1 MAEEK
6 YINIDFPFRDSKKGF
21 YFNLNS
27 SDKSAIRS
35 DLMHLLL
42 TNKGERLYLPD
53 FGCDLRKYIFEPN
66 DQITHDKIKDSLNES
81 IKQYI
86 PNLIVDEISFS
97 HNDIDEFSQI
107 LHLQSQVYCI
117 YNLMT
122 HIMSYSAYEF
132 QIH

>member
-21 YFNLNS
+21 YFALNNT
-27 SDKSAIRS
+27 DTDAIRS

-53 FGCDLRKYIFEPN
+53 FGSDLRKYIFEPN

-81 IKQYI
+81 IKKYI
-86 PNLIVDEISFS
+86 PNLIVNEISFD
-97 HNDIDEFSQI
+97 NDEIEELIIVKLRYTVTEGTFSSSDTI
-107 LHLQSQVYCI
+107 EI
-117 YNLMT
+117 T
-122 HIMSYSAYEF
+122 F
-132 QIH
+132 

>member
-27 SDKSAIRS
+27 TDKSAIRS

-97 HNDIDEFSQI
+97 HNDIDELIIVTLKYTVTEGTFSSNDNIQI
-107 LHLQSQVYCI
+107 
-117 YNLMT
+117 T
-122 HIMSYSAYEF
+122 F
-132 QIH
+132 

>member
-21 YFNLNS
+21 YFKLNNT
-27 SDKSAIRS
+27 DTDAIRS

-53 FGCDLRKYIFEPN
+53 FGSDLRKHIFEPN

-81 IKQYI
+81 IKKYI
-86 PNLIVDEISFS
+86 PNLIVNEISFD
-97 HNDIDEFSQI
+97 NDEIEELIIVKLRYTVTEGTFSSSDTI
-107 LHLQSQVYCI
+107 EI
-117 YNLMT
+117 T
-122 HIMSYSAYEF
+122 F
-132 QIH
+132 